1 LSDWIFFFFS
11 LKSNFGKTKI
21 WLIFVELLILFR
33 RLKSCFSI
41 MYLESLELRF
51 LLLNEIIYILIK
63 IIISLA
69 SINLV
74 FILFNR
80 YLIIKL
86 HLKNFIQ
93 HILLFF
99 FENVRRHISS
109 LSSVQIHEPI
119 AFLLNDFQLFVPLSE
134 IILLIFLV
142 HRETIDSWT
151 LVFFLFQIV

>member
-1 LSDWIFFFFS
+1 M
-11 LKSNFGKTKI
+11 
-21 WLIFVELLILFR
+21 FR

-86 HLKNFIQ
+86 HLKYFIQ

-109 LSSVQIHEPI
+109 LSSVQVHEPI
-119 AFLLNDFQLFVPLSE
+119 AFLLNDFQLFVPFSE
-134 IILLIFLV
+134 IILLIVLV

-151 LVFFLFQIV
+151 LVFFLFQIVLLIV

>member
-1 LSDWIFFFFS
+1 MSDWIFFFFC

-33 RLKSCFSI
+33 RLKSCFSV

-51 LLLNEIIYILIK
+51 LLLNEIIYIVIK

-69 SINLV
+69 SVNIV

-86 HLKNFIQ
+86 HLKYFIQ
-93 HILLFF
+93 LILLFF
-99 FENVRRHISS
+99 FEKLNKLSVIDLVTVFIVESVFIWSINKMLIRLTHINVNCCI
-109 LSSVQIHEPI
+109 LKYIH
-119 AFLLNDFQLFVPLSE
+119 
-134 IILLIFLV
+134 
-142 HRETIDSWT
+142 
-151 LVFFLFQIV
+151 